1 MICVEER
8 ERKKRRLRGTR
19 GSKAVRNQERWEAE
33 MILKN
38 QGEKTKR
45 ILEKHRENHWVKYT
59 LFKFLTTK

>member
-1 MICVEER
+1 
-8 ERKKRRLRGTR
+8 
-19 GSKAVRNQERWEAE
+19 

-45 ILEKHRENHWVKYT
+45 ILEKRRENHWVKYT